1 MWTYRVLPF
10 VLKMGEV
17 RIVTF
22 VLAKVTKTISI
33 RKTRHIPIFDL
44 LIAET
49 FLFYAVLTRTV
60 ADGFLRVANIYFVLK
75 I

>member
-1 MWTYRVLPF
+1 MWTYGVLPF
-10 VLKMGEV
+10 VLQMGEA

-33 RKTRHIPIFDL
+33 CKTRHIPVFDL

-49 FLFYAVLTRTV
+49 FLFYAALTRTV
-60 ADGFLRVANIYFVLK
+60 ADGFYV
-75 I
+75 